1 MISKKMLNERGRA
14 GRMRW
19 LDVDDVPL
27 GRAVVYKMIRSG
39 QLQSVLVN
47 WPGSKRGRRLI
58 DGDSLDSYLEDLA
71 AKQLQDGNVMQR
83 AVTKVKEAA

>member
-1 MISKKMLNERGRA
+1 
-14 GRMRW
+14 MRW

-58 DGDSLDSYLEDLA
+58 DGDSLDAYLEELA
-71 AKQLQDGNVMQR
+71 AKQLEEGNVMKA
-83 AVTKVKEAA
+83 AVTKAKEVA

>member
-1 MISKKMLNERGRA
+1 MISKSMLNERGRA

-19 LDVDDVPL
+19 IDVDDVPL

-58 DGDSLDSYLEDLA
+58 DGDSLDAYLEELS
-71 AKQLQDGNVMQR
+71 AKQLQEGNVMQP
-83 AVTKVKEAA
+83 AVTKAKVEA